1 MERPFFAIDAGH
13 GGDDSGASAHGVL
26 EKAIA
31 LPVAFCLQ
39 KFLAVSGFRSSLTR
53 SKDETLVLG
62 ERMRRAKAV
71 DPDLLISIHLNAD
84 PDDDSPGKPEATG
97 AEVWWFK
104 PEDEEL
110 AQWIGRGIQRIYPA
124 EPWRGTKRGSLYM
137 VREAPCPAVL
147 VELGFIDASESRRRL
162 GNPLEQEEAALA
174 IYHGI
179 LRRQQVLEQ
188 GTDFE

>member
-1 MERPFFAIDAGH
+1 MDRPYTVLDAGH
-13 GGDDSGASAHGVL
+13 GGTDPGASAHGVA
-26 EKAIA
+26 EKTIA
-31 LPVAFCLQ
+31 L
-39 KFLAVSGFRSSLTR
+39 AVTLKLRSYLETSGFRCTLTR
-53 SKDETLVLG
+53 SQDETIVLG

-71 DPDLLISIHLNAD
+71 DPDLLISVHLNAD

-97 AEVWWFK
+97 AEIWWFK

-110 AQWIGRGIQRIYPA
+110 AQWVGRGIQRIYPA

-162 GNPLEQEEAALA
+162 GNPLEQDEAALA

-179 LRRQQVLEQ
+179 LRRQQVVEQ